1 MKKEI
6 DVDKKILRVSGLAA
20 TTVLATNIKEFNSKI
35 PDLSSCVKKTD
46 SDVKW
51 LELEGK
57 YTTKKSVNTSDIS
70 NLVKNSDLNAKLA
83 TLATKAELI
92 A

>member
-1 MKKEI
+1 MKEI
-6 DVDKKILRVSGLAA
+6 KILRVSGLAT

-35 PDLSSCVKKTD
+35 PDLSNCVKKTD
-46 SDVKW
+46 SDVKR

-57 YTTKKSVNTSDIS
+57 YITNKSVNTSDIS
-70 NLVKNSDLNAKLA
+70 NLVKNSNLNAKLA
-83 TLATKAELI
+83 TLATKTELK

>member
-57 YTTKKSVNTSDIS
+57 YTTNKSVNTSD
-70 NLVKNSDLNAKLA
+70 LVKNSDLNAKLA

>member
-46 SDVKW
+46 SDVKR

-57 YTTKKSVNTSDIS
+57 YITNKSVNTSDIS

-83 TLATKAELI
+83 TLATKTELI

>member
-6 DVDKKILRVSGLAA
+6 DVNKKILCVSGLAA

-35 PDLSSCVKKTD
+35 PDLNSCVKKTD

-57 YTTKKSVNTSDIS
+57 YTTNKSVNTSDIS